1 MLDHQNK
8 FIEQMMQDKRESDSL
23 YERHLT
29 YLESS
34 RDQKK
39 MLAERLD
46 RASTEFN
53 QFGSLRDSTALRR
66 IVEGSISFSKDA
78 EGKH

>member
-53 QFGSLRDSTALRR
+53 HFGSLRDSTALRR